1 MVGVAE
7 KEVPCKIHRAQ
18 ELLISISSRQKI
30 KIERTSQY
38 VFTDVK
44 EKECYELLV

>member
-18 ELLISISSRQKI
+18 ELLISISSRQK
-30 KIERTSQY
+30 KSKLKGQ
-38 VFTDVK
+38 VSMF
-44 EKECYELLV
+44 LLMLKKRNAMNC